1 MYERG
6 KEMKA
11 ILEQLS
17 ERHIPWLRVLG
28 IDGSY
33 GDVELAGDDP
43 QDRDQM
49 EQDNVE
55 MERFWAGRTPA
66 MRHSARVAA

>member
-33 GDVELAGDDP
+33 GDVELAGEDP
-43 QDRDQM
+43 PHGDQM
-49 EQDNVE
+49 EEDNME
-55 MERFWAGRTPA
+55 MEHFWAGRIPA